1 MEKRNLDRLTITAA
15 NIAGVLLGN
24 RAIGTSILSEKG
36 NSYDLS
42 SVSHGILKYAETE
55 SLTGYLELTYPS
67 CVRLI
72 VKFATIAD
80 NNEVFIYDIG
90 AYDHPWP
97 NEDINYE
104 ELNRQL
110 NIAILSQIAQ
120 PAAIGN

>member
-24 RAIGTSILSEKG
+24 RVIGTSILSEKG

-42 SVSHGILKYAETE
+42 SVSQSILKYAETE
-55 SLTGYLELTYPS
+55 SLTGYLELTYPT

-72 VKFATIAD
+72 VKFATITD

-90 AYDHPWP
+90 AYDHPWS
-97 NEDINYE
+97 NEDINYK

-110 NIAILSQIAQ
+110 TVAITPFSA
-120 PAAIGN
+120 

>member
-15 NIAGVLLGN
+15 NIGGVLLGN
-24 RAIGTSILSEKG
+24 RVIGTNILRGKG
-36 NSYDLS
+36 NSYDLE
-42 SVSHGILKYAETE
+42 SVSHSILNYAETE
-55 SLTGYLELTYPS
+55 SLNRYLELTYSS

-72 VKFATIAD
+72 INFDINDAD
-80 NNEVFIYDIG
+80 EVYISDIG

-110 NIAILSQIAQ
+110 TVAITPFST
-120 PAAIGN
+120 GN

>member
-1 MEKRNLDRLTITAA
+1 MLNHMENRNLDRLALTAA

-24 RAIGTSILSEKG
+24 RAIGTSIMSEKG
-36 NSYDLS
+36 NSYDLL
-42 SVSHGILKYAETE
+42 SVSQSILKYAETE

-72 VKFATIAD
+72 IRFDTMAFG
-80 NNEVFIYDIG
+80 NEVFIDSIG

-110 NIAILSQIAQ
+110 LVAITPFS
-120 PAAIGN
+120 N

>member
-1 MEKRNLDRLTITAA
+1 MENRNLDRLTITAA

-24 RAIGTSILSEKG
+24 RVIGTNVLRPQCNG
-36 NSYDLS
+36 FDVT
-42 SVSHGILKYAETE
+42 SVSHSIVKYAETE
-55 SLTGYLELTYPS
+55 SLTRYLELTYPS

-72 VKFATIAD
+72 IKFDTTAD
-80 NNEVFIYDIG
+80 TDEVFIREIG

-110 NIAILSQIAQ
+110 NVAIASQTLR
-120 PAAIGN
+120 PAVIGN